1 VPVWRDG
8 GWRTKKGR
16 PTYKR
21 PDGTWSNG
29 IGKRYLK
36 YRDRFAYA
44 KKGQYVPWKTVVST
58 KDTAPLGTLLQLDG
72 MPNAACMVV
81 NQLQPALPATTIQVV
96 VPAGTDPATLPSLA
110 PATVLAAVAG
120 TAYGCP

>member
-1 VPVWRDG
+1 
-8 GWRTKKGR
+8 
-16 PTYKR
+16 
-21 PDGTWSNG
+21 
-29 IGKRYLK
+29 
-36 YRDRFAYA
+36 
-44 KKGQYVPWKTVVST
+44 
-58 KDTAPLGTLLQLDG
+58 
-72 MPNAACMVV
+72 MVV